1 MSKENGFAPI
11 RRGLWEHVRDGRM
24 SHLEALAFVYI
35 CSQADTRT
43 GIWKGCAKSL
53 AGELGMK
60 ERTARDVLEKM
71 EHGDYIRRFAI
82 PGLHSCYPMLVHKF
96 PITQGEHNGEQS
108 VKHGVERSA
117 AQRRIENREK
127 RQETRDKRRKQI
139 IRKAMMLADHLLPC
153 ERRQKQSSDRNTQK
167 RLPS

>member
-11 RRGLWEHVRDGRM
+11 RRGLWEHVKDGRM
-24 SHLEALAFVYI
+24 SVTEALAFVYI

-53 AGELGMK
+53 AGELGIK

-71 EHGDYIRRFAI
+71 EHGDYVRRFAV
-82 PGLHSCYPMLVHKF
+82 PGLHSCYPILVHKF
-96 PITQGEHNGEQS
+96 PITQGEHNGEQLNALESKGPADLAYFPREHNGEQS
-108 VKHGVERSA
+108 VEHSA

-127 RQETRDKRRKQI
+127 RREKTPRRKPRRPPI
-139 IRKAMMLADHLLPC
+139 PAMGLL
-153 ERRQKQSSDRNTQK
+153 
-167 RLPS
+167 